1 MNLATI
7 LEEIS
12 GDHRCAT
19 EEDIRKAF
27 GDYHNMLR
35 WLGTFL
41 IADEKLTDACIVDA
55 CTIAQTQ
62 TPVFHEWLVHW
73 AARATVRCALQTQ
86 HTKMTELALEYEK
99 GKPAHPK
106 HPPLSA
112 ENFVLLIRNS
122 RELHGR
128 LDILCRLVLVLR
140 GIAKD
145 SYDKVAAQLRISKGA
160 VEQAYCVAFDTLEL
174 APDAVLCNADLPGCH
189 FDNDQRV
196 TG

>member
-1 MNLATI
+1 MPARLP
-7 LEEIS
+7 
-12 GDHRCAT
+12 
-19 EEDIRKAF
+19 
-27 GDYHNMLR
+27 
-35 WLGTFL
+35 
-41 IADEKLTDACIVDA
+41 KLKLPSFTNGSYTGLHEPPSDA
-55 CTIAQTQ
+55 
-62 TPVFHEWLVHW
+62 
-73 AARATVRCALQTQ
+73 RSQTQ